1 MYGLALCLPSVG
13 QPQGL
18 PVPHEILKTPDIFS
32 PCRRLPLSSCWVYP
46 RPPPPL
52 KLFSARFGERP
63 LAKPRRWVSPPSLWD
78 RRGMGLQSKPTNLL
92 PLTKCHFMTVVSIS
106 GKPCVESGDPFNPQG
121 GWLVTTAGQW
131 LRLCHSQVRRVIVF
145 VPQSIPLVPEC
156 LTTQNG
162 R

>member
-52 KLFSARFGERP
+52 TLPPGAGNYFRRGLASVRSPNRAGRF
-63 LAKPRRWVSPPSLWD
+63 LPPSLWD

-92 PLTKCHFMTVVSIS
+92 PLTKCHFITVVSICTS
-106 GKPCVESGDPFNPQG
+106 NIQSSLLLAF
-121 GWLVTTAGQW
+121 T
-131 LRLCHSQVRRVIVF
+131 VF
-145 VPQSIPLVPEC
+145 VFTRVPHGPMAH
-156 LTTQNG
+156 QKG
-162 R
+162 